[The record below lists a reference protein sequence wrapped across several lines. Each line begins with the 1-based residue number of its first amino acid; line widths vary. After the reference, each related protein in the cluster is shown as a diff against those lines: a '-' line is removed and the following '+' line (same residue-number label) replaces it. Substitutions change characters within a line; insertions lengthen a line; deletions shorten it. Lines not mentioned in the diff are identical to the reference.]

1 MTRKQIEVHYLSDGQ
16 YFVNNNISFK
26 ILMLISDLCDYSDS
40 YVLVKRTRSVE
51 GIAHVNKRNKKLIFK
66 NNASFRSWT
75 L

>member
-1 MTRKQIEVHYLSDGQ
+1 
-16 YFVNNNISFK
+16 
-26 ILMLISDLCDYSDS
+26 MLISDLCDYSDS